1 MGALATSGI
10 GLHNNYESTMETVLD
25 QLFRNDVQSDCKM
38 LAISPDPMMWSLDD
52 VQRWVRWTCR
62 KYNYRDDCW
71 SLFNVTG
78 EILCRMS
85 EDDFRWRAPEAG
97 NCLYHQ
103 LEAWK
108 LGLSRQGVTSA
119 VCRVDLDRED
129 TLTPMLSSTVCVIV
143 IVPDG
148 VSATDRDSREEGGSL
163 CRVLDLRTLNAR
175 LSEHSP
181 RLSIPST
188 FF

>member
-1 MGALATSGI
+1 MCVRERFFSYDSLLPIPSIIHARTASSSFLKYSLT
-10 GLHNNYESTMETVLD
+10 
-25 QLFRNDVQSDCKM
+25 
-38 LAISPDPMMWSLDD
+38 DPMMWSLDD

-78 EILCRMS
+78 EIMCRMS

-108 LGLSRQGVTSA
+108 LGEYAALAKSR
-119 VCRVDLDRED
+119 
-129 TLTPMLSSTVCVIV
+129 
-143 IVPDG
+143 
-148 VSATDRDSREEGGSL
+148 
-163 CRVLDLRTLNAR
+163 
-175 LSEHSP
+175 
-181 RLSIPST
+181 
-188 FF
+188 